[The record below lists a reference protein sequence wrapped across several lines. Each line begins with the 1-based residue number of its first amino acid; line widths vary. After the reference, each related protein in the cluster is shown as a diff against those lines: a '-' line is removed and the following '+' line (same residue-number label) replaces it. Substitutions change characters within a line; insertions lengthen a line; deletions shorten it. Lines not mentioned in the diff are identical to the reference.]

1 MGGITQEV
9 IVIPISE
16 FYLFPSDLTTLL
28 TGRYI
33 EISILPFCFLDYYT
47 MEDTGRYADIV
58 FAEYMQYGGFHYL
71 SAMKKTSEKAYVYL
85 KGIYNTVIIKY
96 MEDRQIRRENDP
108 NKRKITDIAL
118 LKSIACYLSSVV
130 GSLISVKMII
140 LHPTEKKHLPIL

>member
-1 MGGITQEV
+1 
-9 IVIPISE
+9 
-16 FYLFPSDLTTLL
+16 
-28 TGRYI
+28 
-33 EISILPFCFLDYYT
+33 

-71 SAMKKTSEKAYVYL
+71 SAMKKTSEKASVYL

-118 LKSIACYLSSVV
+118 LKPIACYLSSVV
-130 GSLISVKMII
+130 GSPISVKMII
-140 LHPTEKKHLPIL
+140 SHPTGEKYLPIL